1 MICLAL
7 SQLLFA
13 APENASGFTYEGKS
27 LSLLE
32 TQFDRSGQ
40 GRNRP
45 LIKPIEGF
53 CLEIIDKMAKA
64 NRYNHDPDEY
74 QVNKE
79 ALHQRSCF
87 FLSGFSCSQQSRRIK
102 TIGKTINLKYSIFI

>member
-27 LSLLE
+27 LSLLQ
-32 TQFDRSGQ
+32 TQFGRSGQ
-40 GRNRP
+40 GRHRP

-53 CLEIIDKMAKA
+53 CVEIIDKMAKA

-87 FLSGFSCSQQSRRIK
+87 FSKRI
-102 TIGKTINLKYSIFI
+102 